1 MAKKFYGALEVG
13 KVYRITNVGV
23 KQTTWKQ
30 FGKYE
35 IWARKDSIFQLVEDQ
50 ELEVLEEALEVTPL
64 SSLTEEQKQPVNVV
78 GVVRRVSDVVPI
90 KNTNTRELEI
100 VDDSGKACLITI
112 WGSGSATEFHR
123 GDIVSVTK
131 TTVSSFLGLSLS
143 ASSFSKITVN
153 PADNDTA
160 VHLADWLDSDQ
171 IDIDSF
177 PLVGKEKR
185 RKIEKLADIAK
196 TGSARVTIKTV
207 FIDRKMT
214 FNSKK
219 TGATEMVLKIMVEDD
234 TGHRTVSG

>member
-1 MAKKFYGALEVG
+1 M
-13 KVYRITNVGV
+13 
-23 KQTTWKQ
+23 
-30 FGKYE
+30 
-35 IWARKDSIFQLVEDQ
+35 
-50 ELEVLEEALEVTPL
+50 
-64 SSLTEEQKQPVNVV
+64 
-78 GVVRRVSDVVPI
+78 
-90 KNTNTRELEI
+90 
-100 VDDSGKACLITI
+100 
-112 WGSGSATEFHR
+112 
-123 GDIVSVTK
+123 
-131 TTVSSFLGLSLS
+131 
-143 ASSFSKITVN
+143 N